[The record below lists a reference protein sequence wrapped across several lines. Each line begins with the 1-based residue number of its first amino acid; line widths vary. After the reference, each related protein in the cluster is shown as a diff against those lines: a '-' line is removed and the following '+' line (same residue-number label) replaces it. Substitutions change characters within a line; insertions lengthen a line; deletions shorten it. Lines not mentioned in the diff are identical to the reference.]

1 MEGYYEWEDILKR
14 ELIWNS
20 QEKQPIARTPT
31 VKLPTTVLR
40 IAGLNGLSA
49 NLEFAEVTSN
59 FYGSKAI
66 YKGSKGFGP
75 LNGGLA
81 PEGLSSEFF
90 DSRKPLKRHLQ
101 GFGAEAT
108 FEL

>member
-1 MEGYYEWEDILKR
+1 MGRHSEERANLKFAR
-14 ELIWNS
+14 ATTNCKNS
-20 QEKQPIARTPT
+20 YC
-31 VKLPTTVLR
+31 KLPTTVLR
-40 IAGLNGLSA
+40 IAGLDGLSA

-66 YKGSKGFGP
+66 YKGSEGFGP

-81 PEGLSSEFF
+81 PEGLSSDIF

>member
-1 MEGYYEWEDILKR
+1 MDPWGPLGLFRSHFEWKAIPNGRL
-14 ELIWNS
+14 
-20 QEKQPIARTPT
+20 
-31 VKLPTTVLR
+31 LR
-40 IAGLNGLSA
+40 LERHSETKA

-66 YKGSKGFGP
+66 YKGSEGFGP

-81 PEGLSSEFF
+81 PEGLSSDIF